1 MVCRD
6 FFREKSQQ
14 IYIGKVTKRFLAD
27 VDGPA
32 TGIELDCLKPHF
44 GSGTVL
50 EGIPS
55 HLPRD
60 IDLFDIENVFAG
72 PLLVKPVKGN
82 KWEVPDYE
90 DVKRAF
96 DIISKIDREHEYSS
110 NFFTF

>member
-1 MVCRD
+1 MSGV
-6 FFREKSQQ
+6 SLLP
-14 IYIGKVTKRFLAD
+14 FLFC
-27 VDGPA
+27 G
-32 TGIELDCLKPHF
+32 
-44 GSGTVL
+44 GTVL

>member
-1 MVCRD
+1 M
-6 FFREKSQQ
+6 
-14 IYIGKVTKRFLAD
+14 
-27 VDGPA
+27 DGPA